1 MWQLYLFLVG
11 PVVLIFIFKY
21 IPIYGLYMAFVDFR
35 IGKNILSSP
44 WNNFEN
50 FRLLFASTDFSR
62 YFFNTIIIS
71 VMRIAFVFPAPILFA
86 LLLNEVRR
94 EKFKR
99 VVQSIAYLPHFM
111 SWVVLAGLVG
121 EFLSPQRGIVNYIIT
136 LFGGEPI
143 YFLSSTKWFRP
154 ILIITDIWR
163 SIGWGSIIYLAAL
176 SSVDVSSYEAAE
188 LDGANRFQVAWH
200 ISIPS
205 ILPIISI
212 MLILRMGHIMNAGF
226 DQVFN
231 LYSPVVYSVADII
244 DTYVYR
250 AGILNAQYGYT
261 TAVGLFKNV
270 IGFVLVI
277 GTNMLVRRTGDYGIW

>member
-1 MWQLYLFLVG
+1 MYSLRLYF
-11 PVVLIFIFKY
+11 
-21 IPIYGLYMAFVDFR
+21 
-35 IGKNILSSP
+35 
-44 WNNFEN
+44 
-50 FRLLFASTDFSR
+50 
-62 YFFNTIIIS
+62 
-71 VMRIAFVFPAPILFA
+71 FA

-277 GTNMLVRRTGDYGIW
+277 GTNMLVRRAGDYGIW